1 MAITFLEGVQAAN
14 NNPVPSI
21 HSAAEVHVSEG
32 KYDLAA
38 ALIDDNVVKLC
49 KIPPGC
55 IPIDCRLEM
64 DDLDTGTPALVG
76 SLMLMEPGAAAPLA
90 NSELIKDST
99 LGQAGGVAR
108 MDLLVSAVRA
118 VVEASVDNERF
129 VVFHVTTAP
138 GTGATSGRIKA
149 SVLFRGK
156 EYNE

>member
-1 MAITFLEGVQAAN
+1 MAILVAAQAEPQ
-14 NNPVPSI
+14 NPVGSI
-21 HSAAEVHVSEG
+21 HSAVEVHVSEG

-38 ALIDDNVVKLC
+38 ALAADDIVKLT

-55 IPIDCRLEM
+55 IPIDCRLEL
-64 DDLDTGTPALVG
+64 DELDTGADAIVV
-76 SLMLMEPGAAAPLA
+76 SLALMEPGASDILT
-90 NSELIKDST
+90 NSELIKTST

-108 MDLLVSAVRA
+108 MDQLDTARRA
-118 VVEASVDNERF
+118 VLEVSVENERY
-129 VVFHVTTAP
+129 VALKVTTGP